1 MDMVKIFRALV
12 VVNFMMTIS
21 FLFMDWQ
28 SFINSNTDLTAAM
41 EESYI
46 SVVDSWNFFVI
57 SVLLLALLASGPLLF
72 FFIKLSRELLVSL
85 LVIVMLIA
93 LVDTSNGSFI
103 LSSDLEGLMNELIAL
118 THGDILAI
126 AYLTPVKDKFN

>member
-118 THGDILAI
+118 THGAILAI

>member
-85 LVIVMLIA
+85 LVIVMLIT

-118 THGDILAI
+118 THGAILAI

>member
-21 FLFMDWQ
+21 FVFMDWQ
-28 SFINSNTDLTAAM
+28 SFINSSTDLTAAM

-46 SVVDSWNFFVI
+46 SVVDSWNFFVT
-57 SVLLLALLASGPLLF
+57 SVLLLAILASGPLLF
-72 FFIKLSRELLVSL
+72 FFVKLSRELLVSL
-85 LVIVMLIA
+85 FVIIMLIV
-93 LVDTSNGSFI
+93 LVDTSKGSFI
-103 LSSDLEGLMNELIAL
+103 LISDLEGLMNELIAL
-118 THGDILAI
+118 THGAILAI

>member
-12 VVNFMMTIS
+12 VVNFMMVIS

-118 THGDILAI
+118 THGAILAI